1 VLRLAGNLGIE
12 AHERTLGRVDL
23 LGADEAFLTGTGVRV
38 VPIRSLDAAPIG
50 AAPPGPLT
58 AKLQAA
64 FNDFVR
70 SCGVPL

>member
-1 VLRLAGNLGIE
+1 MLCIAD
-12 AHERTLGRVDL
+12 RVELYPPEKLSRGLDL
-23 LGADEAFLTGTGVRV
+23 VTVSVRRPAADALDPRV
-38 VPIRSLDAAPIG
+38 G

-64 FNDFVR
+64 FNDFAR